1 MRILLFVAT
10 WLIITACFTSC
21 IPDQAEAARL
31 QENMSE
37 QIEIAEDITT
47 YWSDSARLRVLLRAP
62 IMENV
67 VDYKDP
73 HQRFPNGLR
82 VTFLNDYGDT
92 TSILTAK
99 YGIYRERENEVVV
112 SDSVVW
118 QSMELQKLETDEL
131 TWNEESQQ
139 IDTDRFVVITQP
151 DYIIYGYGL
160 TAQQDFSDV
169 RIKQVTGR
177 VPVSRPAE

>member
-1 MRILLFVAT
+1 MRTSFFAFCWLLY
-10 WLIITACFTSC
+10 LSLTSC

-31 QENMSE
+31 QDNMSE

-73 HQRFPNGLR
+73 HQRFPEGLR
-82 VTFLNDYGDT
+82 VLFLNDFGDT
-92 TSILTAK
+92 TSVLTAK

-118 QSMELQKLETDEL
+118 QSMDLQKLETDEL

-139 IDTDRFVVITQP
+139 INTDRFVVITQP

-177 VPVSRPAE
+177 VPVSRPVE